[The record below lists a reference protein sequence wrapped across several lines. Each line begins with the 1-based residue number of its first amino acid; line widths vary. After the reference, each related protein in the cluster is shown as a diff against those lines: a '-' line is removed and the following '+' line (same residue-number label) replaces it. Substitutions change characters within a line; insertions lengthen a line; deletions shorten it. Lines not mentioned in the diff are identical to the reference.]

1 MKKIWK
7 VLGVAALAV
16 GFTPYRVEKDEE
28 TGEKKVQALLWQM
41 TRKPMEEEKEEVS
54 ISFGFNSPARK
65 ENEAHLFSDDL
76 NVEYAGSGEQVIEVE
91 MAGSA
96 AEEPAAA
103 EEEAAEP
110 ASEENVEK
118 EEPAGGDETAS
129 PAEV

>member
-28 TGEKKVQALLWQM
+28 TGEKKVQALLWKM
-41 TRKPMEEEKEEVS
+41 TR
-54 ISFGFNSPARK
+54 
-65 ENEAHLFSDDL
+65 NEAHLFSDDL

>member
-28 TGEKKVQALLWQM
+28 TGEKKVQALLWKM

-96 AEEPAAA
+96 AEE
-103 EEEAAEP
+103 EAAEP